1 MSTRPIKRAGSK
13 LRCKM
18 SDRRKSNMA
27 ILIAVAVLC
36 LTASG
41 SFGSAGG
48 AGAIYSPPSWE
59 LPILVSDEV
68 ELPAE
73 PSASAS
79 AQPGGEQL
87 EEYGGELTEL
97 YINGALHS
105 ACRIIGGKVR
115 MTLEE
120 FAEVTGLE
128 YEDGKIDGVELKLAE
143 SGEYVEVNGRCL
155 YLEGGL
161 LNVDG
166 AELLEAGES
175 FYNADDVYW
184 LSRIIYSESGNQSLE
199 GMLGVGDVV
208 MNRVASAA
216 FPNSIYEVIFDSR
229 YGVQFSPVETGSI
242 YLEPT
247 EECVIAAKLC
257 LEGYDIVGG
266 ALYFVNPDIGVSS
279 WFAQTRTYVTS
290 IGDHDFYA

>member
-120 FAEVTGLE
+120 FAEVTVLE
-128 YEDGKIDGVELKLAE
+128 YEDGKIDGVELKLA
-143 SGEYVEVNGRCL
+143 
-155 YLEGGL
+155 
-161 LNVDG
+161 
-166 AELLEAGES
+166 
-175 FYNADDVYW
+175 
-184 LSRIIYSESGNQSLE
+184 
-199 GMLGVGDVV
+199 
-208 MNRVASAA
+208 
-216 FPNSIYEVIFDSR
+216 
-229 YGVQFSPVETGSI
+229 
-242 YLEPT
+242 
-247 EECVIAAKLC
+247 
-257 LEGYDIVGG
+257 
-266 ALYFVNPDIGVSS
+266 
-279 WFAQTRTYVTS
+279 
-290 IGDHDFYA
+290 